1 MSYATYFS
9 ILTLETF
16 FKKCLFKNL
25 NYHHHTSLM
34 FLFEKINWLFFIFW
48 MEGERDDFTKNISL
62 VFEVFYGSN
71 YTVCILYALGFEQL
85 EKENEKERFLYEY
98 KFSCPMSIH
107 FHTPHNHILRLEIQ
121 FSDLESLANAAA

>member
-48 MEGERDDFTKNISL
+48 MERERRFHQKYLISFWGFFMVPTIQYAFYMHWASSSWKKRMRKRDFYMNISL
-62 VFEVFYGSN
+62 VV
-71 YTVCILYALGFEQL
+71 Q
-85 EKENEKERFLYEY
+85 
-98 KFSCPMSIH
+98 CPSTST
-107 FHTPHNHILRLEIQ
+107 HTTQSHTKAWDTILR
-121 FSDLESLANAAA
+121 FGKSS